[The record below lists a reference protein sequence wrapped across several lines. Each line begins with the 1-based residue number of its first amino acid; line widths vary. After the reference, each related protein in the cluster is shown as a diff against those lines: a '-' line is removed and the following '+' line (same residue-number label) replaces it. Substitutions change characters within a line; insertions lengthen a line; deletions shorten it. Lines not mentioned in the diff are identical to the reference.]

1 MHQKKRSWPCAGR
14 GLIFFAL
21 TAACVP
27 VFSCG
32 KINPQQADTE
42 VRPTGAMA
50 QPEQPDV
57 AFYLARRA
65 RAERLIEAMNGG
77 DYAAAAQVA
86 REQIEAARTP
96 EDVIIARRTLR
107 TVRIG
112 QGDLAGASHETAAA
126 QACLDANPALR
137 TAHPGL
143 AASLLVDRAQIYE
156 SMGKLRHAAALYDEA
171 VAAGG
176 LSQRD
181 ARIAALNAAVLH
193 VRLGE
198 HAEGVARVDQYLA
211 SDAARGLARNREIS
225 LRCQQAMWLAAGGDL
240 AGAKMR
246 ADDVLARYEG
256 VDHPS
261 LASVAVMRVR
271 YTPIGHGCAE
281 RRERIAA
288 ALGMV
293 SRLEHL
299 DMEEFDV
306 SHGHLDS
313 LREQLVVLIRD
324 TQAACPEVIHAIAAN
339 KE

>member
-1 MHQKKRSWPCAGR
+1 
-14 GLIFFAL
+14 
-21 TAACVP
+21 
-27 VFSCG
+27 
-32 KINPQQADTE
+32 
-42 VRPTGAMA
+42 
-50 QPEQPDV
+50 
-57 AFYLARRA
+57 
-65 RAERLIEAMNGG
+65 MNEGN
-77 DYAAAAQVA
+77 YEAAAQVA
-86 REQIEAARTP
+86 REQLDAAISTEEAIR
-96 EDVIIARRTLR
+96 ARRTLR
-107 TVRIG
+107 SVRMFEG
-112 QGDLAGASHETAAA
+112 NYEEALREARAA
-126 QACLDANPALR
+126 QTSLDAEPALR

-143 AASLLVDRAQIYE
+143 SASLLVDRAQIYE

-181 ARIAALNAAVLH
+181 ARIAALNTAVLH

-225 LRCQQAMWLAAGGDL
+225 LRCQQVMWLAVGGDL

-288 ALGMV
+288 ALGLV

-313 LREQLVVLIRD
+313 LREQIVVLIRD
-324 TQAACPEVIHAIAAN
+324 TQAACPE
-339 KE
+339 